1 MGKVNA
7 SRIWEQKQYLPFPYR
22 DILDVINGSGISDE
36 YVFTLAFEISCPFHC
51 FIVFKVVGALYIQ
64 QRNSALLLLM

>member
-7 SRIWEQKQYLPFPYR
+7 SCIWEQKQYLPFPYR

-36 YVFTLAFEISCPFHC
+36 YVFTLAFEMKLPFSLFHR
-51 FIVFKVVGALYIQ
+51 L
-64 QRNSALLLLM
+64 